1 MAKATITVP
10 SRVYAAGTRE
20 VELPNLTTDDGGIK
34 CEFTRESWP
43 VGSPVMTGLVEGS
56 DDNDV
61 TRYSLAPFAFD
72 GGDAI
77 NAKTGQPVLTSWFI
91 VTWPERNDGNGNFIP
106 QRPGRV
112 FATITNSVSLRTAIT
127 LSGT

>member
-34 CEFTRESWP
+34 CNFTRESWA
-43 VGSPVMTGLVEGS
+43 VGSNVLSGLIEGS
-56 DDNDV
+56 NDNGV
-61 TRYSLAPFAFD
+61 TRFSLAPFSFD
-72 GGDAI
+72 GGDVI
-77 NAKTGQPVLTSWFI
+77 NAKTGQPVTDSWFV
-91 VTWPERNDGNGNFIP
+91 VTWPERNDVP

>member
-10 SRVYAAGTRE
+10 SRVYAAGSRQ
-20 VELPNLTTDDGGIK
+20 VELPNLTTDDNGIK

-43 VGSPVMTGLVEGS
+43 IGSDVLSGLIEGS
-56 DDNDV
+56 NDNDQ
-61 TRYSLAPFAFD
+61 TRFTLAPFSFD

-91 VTWPERNDGNGNFIP
+91 VTWPERDGVP

-112 FATITNSVSLRTAIT
+112 FATITNTVSLRTAVT